1 MVGRG
6 GIIIK
11 KERNRIGFVGRGH
24 LEEPSCVSLY
34 FSSVGRNKLL
44 TDGWKVF
51 LSVRKLLLS
60 LSRKKEDWANKKVKK
75 TKQKEKKKAKREL
88 CGRWWL
94 VGLIY
99 IRWRPAACHKSF
111 VCTLIAESS
120 LWQSRAGKSNS
131 NPAGH
136 GAFEMAAGWLADERD
151 T

>member
-34 FSSVGRNKLL
+34 ISSVGRNKLL

-75 TKQKEKKKAKREL
+75 TKQKEKKKPKGN
-88 CGRWWL
+88 C
-94 VGLIY
+94 
-99 IRWRPAACHKSF
+99 
-111 VCTLIAESS
+111 
-120 LWQSRAGKSNS
+120 AG
-131 NPAGH
+131 AG
-136 GAFEMAAGWLADERD
+136 GWLALYTFDGGQQHVIKVLYVR
-151 T
+151 

>member
-34 FSSVGRNKLL
+34 ISSVGRNKLL

-75 TKQKEKKKAKREL
+75 TKQKEKKSQKGTVRA
-88 CGRWWL
+88 L
-94 VGLIY
+94 VVGWPY
-99 IRWRPAACHKSF
+99 IHS
-111 VCTLIAESS
+111 
-120 LWQSRAGKSNS
+120 
-131 NPAGH
+131 
-136 GAFEMAAGWLADERD
+136 MAASSMS
-151 T
+151 